1 MKYTVHQAKT
11 NLSRLLEEACSG
23 KEVVIA
29 RGSEPVAKLVPLGSA
44 SKKRIPGRLA
54 GQISYTADAFDPLTD
69 QELSEL
75 GFEQR
80 GLKEW

>member
-11 NLSRLLEEACSG
+11 NLSRLLEEACAG

-29 RGSEPVAKLVPLGSA
+29 RGSQPVAKLAALGSA
-44 SKKRIPGRLA
+44 SKKRVPGRLA

-69 QELSEL
+69 QELSDL
-75 GFEQR
+75 GCE
-80 GLKEW
+80 

>member
-29 RGSEPVAKLVPLGSA
+29 RGSQPVAKLVALNSA
-44 SKKRIPGRLA
+44 SKKRVPGRFA
-54 GQISYTADAFDPLTD
+54 GKISHTAEAFDPLTD
-69 QELSEL
+69 QELSEV
-75 GFEQR
+75 GFE
-80 GLKEW
+80 